1 MGSRM
6 PGFHDRK
13 DHPFALP
20 HQLLSHFI
28 RDHASSAGPYDEIGS
43 FWPKATDLLDVM
55 RGHLLHTREWS
66 CLAIEPTRLK
76 PIDWLLLAQLFS
88 EPSKDQNVTADA
100 RDNEDWRP
108 RAPWSNGHQRV
119 PANRASFLAED
130 FGEQLD
136 RWRLKQQRHR
146 QSLAQCLLDCP
157 EDLQRQQ
164 GVASEVEEIVP
175 HSDRGHAQDLLPD
188 RGQLQLQ
195 PVPWCHAPHQPIW
208 SFIAG
213 RR

>member
-13 DHPFALP
+13 VHLFALP

-28 RDHASSAGPYDEIGS
+28 RDHASRAGPSDEIGS
-43 FWPKATDLLDVM
+43 FRPNAADLLDVM
-55 RGHLLHTREWS
+55 RGHLLHAREWP

-88 EPSKDQNVTADA
+88 EPSKDQNVTPDA
-100 RDNEDWRP
+100 WDKENWSF
-108 RAPWSNGHQRV
+108 RAPWLNGHQRI
-119 PANRASFLAED
+119 PPNRASFLAEHL
-130 FGEQLD
+130 GEQLD
-136 RWRLKQQRHR
+136 RWRLKQQRDR
-146 QSLAQCLLDCP
+146 QPLAQCLLDCP

-208 SFIAG
+208 SL
-213 RR
+213 